1 MCACRLRLPA
11 YALSALLPALLVAG
25 AFAGA
30 RPAAAAAT
38 SAIAQVASVARP
50 VTPRA
55 SGVRGFRA
63 SLRAPAPGRAAN
75 TFVWDVDA
83 PRGVSA
89 RVMSVAL
96 SGCWGT
102 AQVARAVAR
111 AASGSSVAV
120 ASRGGAVTVAGR
132 HGAAL
137 TLPAGDRRRV
147 QGAVD
152 GRDGRRPHGYRDGQA
167 PRRRDCSDR
176 GRAVL
181 RLPRRIVL
189 RAGVS
194 PAPDRRAG
202 DQLRRRGRR
211 ALRGR
216 HGLPRWQP
224 RRHGARGQRGGRDQS
239 RPACGLSERAL
250 RPHL

>member
-75 TFVWDVDA
+75 TFVRDVDA

-137 TLPAGDRRRV
+137 TLPVTIGVAFKARLKGGMAGTRMAIGTGSRRV
-147 QGAVD
+147 AATVLTVGGPSCAS
-152 GRDGRRPHGYRDGQA
+152 RAASSSARASA
-167 PRRRDCSDR
+167 PRRTGALAINS
-176 GRAVL
+176 GGAAVA
-181 RLPRRIVL
+181 PFV
-189 RAGVS
+189 ADTDYHGGS
-194 PAPDRRAG
+194 PGAT
-202 DQLRRRGRR
+202 
-211 ALRGR
+211 
-216 HGLPRWQP
+216 
-224 RRHGARGQRGGRDQS
+224 ARGQRGGRDQA